1 MAETQSLAG
10 ASVGRQCCQVFL
22 QQFQTT
28 LALSNAFILLFCLT
42 DDIFYQSAP
51 LPPLEAPA
59 QTWKHLTANT
69 RLLAANA
76 AAAASAQMQ
85 LGSALLVSQTRPLEP
100 DSGRWHQFALQT
112 AVAAR
117 VSNVETFVE
126 NVRSVEFNLKDCLP
140 QVLSPLRTTPKII
153 LTTTRS
159 QRRYK

>member
-1 MAETQSLAG
+1 MISGQDL
-10 ASVGRQCCQVFL
+10 VNPFPDFNPYLHV
-22 QQFQTT
+22 
-28 LALSNAFILLFCLT
+28 SNLT
-42 DDIFYQSAP
+42 DIIFFQSAA
-51 LPPLEAPA
+51 LLLLAAPA

-76 AAAASAQMQ
+76 AAAASAQIQ

-126 NVRSVEFNLKDCLP
+126 NVPSVEFNLKDCLP
-140 QVLSPLRTTPKII
+140 QVLSPLQTTPKLI
-153 LTTTRS
+153 LTTTRR

>member
-1 MAETQSLAG
+1 M
-10 ASVGRQCCQVFL
+10 
-22 QQFQTT
+22 
-28 LALSNAFILLFCLT
+28 
-42 DDIFYQSAP
+42 
-51 LPPLEAPA
+51 PPLAAPA

-76 AAAASAQMQ
+76 AAAASAQIQ

-126 NVRSVEFNLKDCLP
+126 NVPSVEFNLKDCLP
-140 QVLSPLRTTPKII
+140 QVLSPLRTTPNLI
-153 LTTTRS
+153 LTTTRR